1 MTNFAV
7 NKNKIVIFGGAQMR
21 PNLHILDY
29 IRAVNLFI
37 SCEDNLIENET
48 FNVGY
53 QNLTINEIAHLVKKV
68 VEKKFPGKS
77 INLKNSI
84 VMTIDPIISILIK

>member
-1 MTNFAV
+1 
-7 NKNKIVIFGGAQMR
+7 MR

-37 SCEDNLIENET
+37 NCEDNLIENET

-68 VEKKFPGKS
+68 VEKNFQK
-77 INLKNSI
+77 NLYQLKNSI